1 MSYTVFNTNKLDY
14 GIYIQ
19 LTSHS
24 AHLYLANYFAST
36 TKLEINN
43 RIANLAGMFIAGYA
57 A

>member
-1 MSYTVFNTNKLDY
+1 MSYTVFNTNKFDY